1 MVATRGWLKQS
12 AITSL
17 ELTKQLN
24 DLELAAIISTDISTD
39 GTLKGPNIHAL
50 RKIAEISVNPNR
62 IEFEVDRTGIPVIVK
77 TSYFPNWQVEGA
89 EGPWRAT
96 PNLMVVV
103 PTEKEVVLD
112 YGRSG
117 VEIVSMLMTFI
128 GLVLLIRFAY
138 KPNPLDFSSAWFD
151 SNLILPDV
159 EKSLK
164 EWSMEEN
171 RSEKTVDQN
180 GEVHT

>member
-1 MVATRGWLKQS
+1 M
-12 AITSL
+12 
-17 ELTKQLN
+17 
-24 DLELAAIISTDISTD
+24 
-39 GTLKGPNIHAL
+39 
-50 RKIAEISVNPNR
+50 
-62 IEFEVDRTGIPVIVK
+62 
-77 TSYFPNWQVEGA
+77 EGA

-112 YGRSG
+112 YGRSR

-138 KPNPLDFSSAWFD
+138 KPNPFDFSSAWFD

-171 RSEKTVDQN
+171 RSEKTVDLN